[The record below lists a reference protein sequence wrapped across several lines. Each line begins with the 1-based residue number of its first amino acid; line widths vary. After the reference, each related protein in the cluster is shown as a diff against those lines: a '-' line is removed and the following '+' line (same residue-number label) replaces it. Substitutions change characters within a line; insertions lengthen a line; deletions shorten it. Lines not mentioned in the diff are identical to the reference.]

1 MYRIIVK
8 IIIIVNI
15 KISEREEEVRND
27 NKESLQLQFP
37 MTLLS
42 SNELRKLIQAT
53 PHLLENAVDI
63 ETQIQPNG
71 LELTLKEIKT
81 IEGVGA
87 VDFDNSER
95 KVPDAKPLEFE
106 DDDWIHLPKGIYKVI
121 FNEIVNIPMN
131 LAAIA
136 KPRSSLIRC
145 GATLETAVWDAGYRG
160 RSESMLVV
168 YNSAGFRLK
177 KNARIMQLLFY
188 TLNSEVEE
196 GYSGVY
202 QNENTK

>member
-1 MYRIIVK
+1 MA
-8 IIIIVNI
+8 
-15 KISEREEEVRND
+15 
-27 NKESLQLQFP
+27 
-37 MTLLS
+37 LLS
-42 SNELRKLIQAT
+42 SNELRKLIKAN
-53 PHLLENAVDI
+53 PPLIENAVDT

-81 IEGVGA
+81 IEGAGA

-95 KVPDAKPLEFE
+95 KVPDAKPLEFGR
-106 DDDWIHLPKGIYKVI
+106 DGWIHLPEGIYKVI

-177 KNARIMQLLFY
+177 KNARIMQLLFH
-188 TLNSEVEE
+188 TLDTEVEE

-202 QNENTK
+202 QNENTE

>member
-1 MYRIIVK
+1 
-8 IIIIVNI
+8 
-15 KISEREEEVRND
+15 
-27 NKESLQLQFP
+27 

-42 SNELRKLIQAT
+42 STELRKLVQAK
-53 PHLLENAVDI
+53 PPLLENAVDI

-71 LELTLKEIKT
+71 LELTLKEVKT
-81 IEGVGA
+81 IEGPGA

-95 KVPDAKPLEFE
+95 KLPAGKTLEFGS
-106 DDDWIHLPKGIYKVI
+106 DGWIHLPEGIYKVL

-145 GATLETAVWDAGYRG
+145 GVTLETAVWDAGYRG

-168 YNSAGFRLK
+168 YNTSGFRLK

-188 TLNSEVEE
+188 TLDTEVEN

>member
-1 MYRIIVK
+1 
-8 IIIIVNI
+8 
-15 KISEREEEVRND
+15 
-27 NKESLQLQFP
+27 

-42 SNELRKLIQAT
+42 SAELRKLIQAN
-53 PHLLENAVDI
+53 PPLLENAIDI

-81 IEGVGA
+81 IEGAGA
-87 VDFDNSER
+87 VDFDNSRR
-95 KVPDAKPLEFE
+95 KVPDSNPLEFGN
-106 DDDWIHLPKGIYKVI
+106 DGWIHLPKGIYKVL
-121 FNEIVNIPMN
+121 FNEIVNIPMD

-168 YNSAGFRLK
+168 YNEAGFRLK
-177 KNARIMQLLFY
+177 KDARIMQLLFY
-188 TLNSEVEE
+188 TLDTKVEK
-196 GYSGVY
+196 GYSGIY

>member
-1 MYRIIVK
+1 
-8 IIIIVNI
+8 
-15 KISEREEEVRND
+15 
-27 NKESLQLQFP
+27 

-42 SNELRKLIQAT
+42 SNKLRRLLEAN
-53 PHLLENAVDI
+53 PPLLENSVDI
-63 ETQIQPNG
+63 KTQIQPNG
-71 LELTLKEIKT
+71 LELTLKEIRT
-81 IEGVGA
+81 IEGPGA

-95 KVPDAKPLEFE
+95 KLSDSRGLEFG
-106 DDDWIHLPKGIYKVI
+106 DNGWIHLPKGIYKVL

-136 KPRSSLIRC
+136 KPRSTLIRC

-168 YNSAGFRLK
+168 YNEAGFSVK

-188 TLNSEVEE
+188 TLDTEVEE

>member
-1 MYRIIVK
+1 
-8 IIIIVNI
+8 
-15 KISEREEEVRND
+15 
-27 NKESLQLQFP
+27 

-42 SNELRKLIQAT
+42 SNELRKLLEAN
-53 PHLLENAVDI
+53 PPLLENAVDI

-81 IEGVGA
+81 IEGSGA
-87 VDFDNSER
+87 VDFNNSER
-95 KVPDAKPLEFE
+95 KLSDSRTLEFGNNG
-106 DDDWIHLPKGIYKVI
+106 WIHLPKGIYKVI

-136 KPRSSLIRC
+136 KPRSTLIRC
-145 GATLETAVWDAGYRG
+145 GATLETAVWDTGYRG

-168 YNSAGFRLK
+168 YNEAGFSLK
-177 KNARIMQLLFY
+177 KNARIIQLLFY
-188 TLNSEVEE
+188 TLDTEVQE

>member
-1 MYRIIVK
+1 
-8 IIIIVNI
+8 
-15 KISEREEEVRND
+15 
-27 NKESLQLQFP
+27 

-42 SNELRKLIQAT
+42 SSELRKLIQAN
-53 PHLLENAVDI
+53 PPLLENAIDV

-87 VDFDNSER
+87 VDFDNSAR
-95 KVPDAKPLEFE
+95 KLPDAKILEFGI
-106 DDDWIHLPKGIYKVI
+106 DGWVHLPEGIYKVV
-121 FNEIVNIPMN
+121 FNEIVNIPTN

-177 KNARIMQLLFY
+177 KDARIMQLLFY
-188 TLNSEVEE
+188 TLDTEVEE

>member
-1 MYRIIVK
+1 MK
-8 IIIIVNI
+8 
-15 KISEREEEVRND
+15 
-27 NKESLQLQFP
+27 P
-37 MTLLS
+37 P
-42 SNELRKLIQAT
+42 LI
-53 PHLLENAVDI
+53 ENAVDV

-81 IEGVGA
+81 IEGSGA

-95 KVPDAKPLEFE
+95 MLPDSNNLEFGS
-106 DDDWIHLPKGIYKVI
+106 DGWVHLPPGIYKVL

-136 KPRSSLIRC
+136 KPRSTLIRC

-168 YNSAGFRLK
+168 YNTAGFKLK
-177 KNARIMQLLFY
+177 KDARIMQLLFY
-188 TLNSEVEE
+188 TLEAEVEK

>member
-1 MYRIIVK
+1 
-8 IIIIVNI
+8 
-15 KISEREEEVRND
+15 
-27 NKESLQLQFP
+27 

-42 SNELRKLIQAT
+42 SNELKKLIRAN
-53 PHLLENAVDI
+53 PPLLENAVDI

-81 IEGVGA
+81 IEGAGA

-95 KVPDAKPLEFE
+95 KVPDGKTLEFGS
-106 DDDWIHLPKGIYKVI
+106 DDWIHLQKGIYKVI

-145 GATLETAVWDAGYRG
+145 GTTLETAVWDAGYRG

-168 YNSAGFRLK
+168 YNTAGFRLK

-188 TLNSEVEE
+188 TLNTEAEE

-202 QNENTK
+202 QNENTN

>member
-1 MYRIIVK
+1 
-8 IIIIVNI
+8 
-15 KISEREEEVRND
+15 
-27 NKESLQLQFP
+27 

-42 SNELRKLIQAT
+42 SNELKKLIQAN
-53 PHLLENAVDI
+53 PPLLENAVDI

-95 KVPDAKPLEFE
+95 KVPDAKPLEFGS
-106 DDDWIHLPKGIYKVI
+106 DGWIHLSEGIYKVL

-188 TLNSEVEE
+188 TLDSEVEE

>member
-1 MYRIIVK
+1 
-8 IIIIVNI
+8 
-15 KISEREEEVRND
+15 
-27 NKESLQLQFP
+27 

-42 SNELRKLIQAT
+42 SIELRKLIQSK
-53 PHLLENAVDI
+53 PFLLENAVDI

-71 LELTLKEIKT
+71 LELTLKEIRT
-81 IEGVGA
+81 IEGSGA

-95 KVPDAKPLEFE
+95 KLPDGKNIEFE
-106 DDDWIHLPKGIYKVI
+106 SDDWVHLPKGIYKVL
-121 FNEIVNIPMN
+121 FNEIVNIPKN

-136 KPRSSLIRC
+136 KPRSTLIRC

-168 YNSAGFRLK
+168 YNEAGFKLK

-188 TLNSEVEE
+188 TLDTEVEE
-196 GYSGVY
+196 GYSGIY

>member
-1 MYRIIVK
+1 
-8 IIIIVNI
+8 
-15 KISEREEEVRND
+15 
-27 NKESLQLQFP
+27 

-42 SNELRKLIQAT
+42 SNELRKLIKAN
-53 PHLLENAVDI
+53 PPLLENAIDV

-95 KVPDAKPLEFE
+95 KVPEANTLEFGS
-106 DDDWIHLPKGIYKVI
+106 DGWIYLTKGIYKVL

-145 GATLETAVWDAGYRG
+145 GATLETAVWDAGYR
-160 RSESMLVV
+160 
-168 YNSAGFRLK
+168 LK

-188 TLNSEVEE
+188 TLDTEVEE

-202 QNENTK
+202 QNENTE

>member
-1 MYRIIVK
+1 M
-8 IIIIVNI
+8 
-15 KISEREEEVRND
+15 
-27 NKESLQLQFP
+27 
-37 MTLLS
+37 
-42 SNELRKLIQAT
+42 QAQ
-53 PHLLENAVDI
+53 PPLLENAVDI

-81 IEGVGA
+81 IEGFGA

-95 KVPDAKPLEFE
+95 RLPDGKTIEFGN
-106 DDDWIHLPKGIYKVI
+106 DGWVRLSKGIYKVL

-136 KPRSSLIRC
+136 KPRSTLIRC

-160 RSESMLVV
+160 RSESMLVI
-168 YNSAGFRLK
+168 YNAAGFKLK

-188 TLNSEVEE
+188 TLDSKVEE
-196 GYSGVY
+196 GYSGIY

>member
-1 MYRIIVK
+1 
-8 IIIIVNI
+8 
-15 KISEREEEVRND
+15 
-27 NKESLQLQFP
+27 

-42 SNELRKLIQAT
+42 SNELRKLLEVS
-53 PHLLENAVDI
+53 PPLLENAVDI

-81 IEGVGA
+81 IEGPGA

-95 KVPDAKPLEFE
+95 KLSDSKPLEFGNNG
-106 DDDWIHLPKGIYKVI
+106 WIHLPKGIYKVI

-136 KPRSSLIRC
+136 KPRSTLIRC

-168 YNSAGFRLK
+168 YNEAGFSVK
-177 KNARIMQLLFY
+177 ENARIMQLLFY
-188 TLNSEVEE
+188 TLNTEVKE

>member
-1 MYRIIVK
+1 
-8 IIIIVNI
+8 
-15 KISEREEEVRND
+15 
-27 NKESLQLQFP
+27 

-42 SNELRKLIQAT
+42 SNELRKLIQMK
-53 PHLLENAVDI
+53 PPLIEDAVDV

-81 IEGVGA
+81 IEGSGA

-95 KVPDAKPLEFE
+95 MLPDSKNLEFGS
-106 DDDWIHLPKGIYKVI
+106 DGWVHLPPGIYKVL

-136 KPRSSLIRC
+136 KPRSTLIRC

-168 YNSAGFRLK
+168 YNTAGFKLK
-177 KNARIMQLLFY
+177 KDARIMQLLFY
-188 TLNSEVEE
+188 TLEAEVEK

>member
-1 MYRIIVK
+1 
-8 IIIIVNI
+8 
-15 KISEREEEVRND
+15 
-27 NKESLQLQFP
+27 

-42 SNELRKLIQAT
+42 STELRKLIHAK
-53 PHLLENAVDI
+53 PSLLENAVDV
-63 ETQIQPNG
+63 ETQLQPNG

-81 IEGVGA
+81 IEGYGA

-95 KVPDAKPLEFE
+95 KLPDGKTLEFGN
-106 DDDWIHLPKGIYKVI
+106 DGWIHLSKGIYKVL

-136 KPRSSLIRC
+136 KPRSTLIRC
-145 GATLETAVWDAGYRG
+145 GATLETAVWDAGYKG
-160 RSESMLVV
+160 RSESMLIV

-177 KNARIMQLLFY
+177 KDARIMQLLFY
-188 TLNSEVEE
+188 TLDAEVEE
-196 GYSGVY
+196 GYSGIY

>member
-1 MYRIIVK
+1 
-8 IIIIVNI
+8 
-15 KISEREEEVRND
+15 
-27 NKESLQLQFP
+27 

-42 SNELRKLIQAT
+42 GNELRKLIQT
-53 PHLLENAVDI
+53 NPPLLENAIDV

-95 KVPDAKPLEFE
+95 KVPEANTLEFGS
-106 DDDWIHLPKGIYKVI
+106 DGWIYLTKGIYKVL

-177 KNARIMQLLFY
+177 KNARIMQLLFH
-188 TLNSEVEE
+188 TLDTEVEE

-202 QNENTK
+202 QNENTE